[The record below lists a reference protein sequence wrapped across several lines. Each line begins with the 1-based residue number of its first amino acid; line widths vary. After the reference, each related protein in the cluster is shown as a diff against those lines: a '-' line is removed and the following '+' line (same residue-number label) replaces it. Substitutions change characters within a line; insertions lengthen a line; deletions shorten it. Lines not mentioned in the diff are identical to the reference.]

1 MTTEISKSFGFEAAH
16 LLPNVAPGH
25 KCGRL
30 HGHSFRATIHIA
42 GEPGAESGWIRDFA
56 DLGEAWQP
64 IADQLDHHYLNDI
77 PGLENPTSELLAAW
91 IWDHLID
98 TLPDLTRVV
107 VSETCTTACE
117 YRG

>member
-1 MTTEISKSFGFEAAH
+1 MSTEISKSFGFEAAH

-30 HGHSFRATIHIA
+30 HGHSFRATIFVG

-56 DLGEAWQP
+56 ELTDAWQP
-64 IADQLDHHYLNDI
+64 LADQLDHRYLNDV

-91 IWDHLID
+91 IWDRLIK

-107 VSETCTTACE
+107 VAETCTTACE